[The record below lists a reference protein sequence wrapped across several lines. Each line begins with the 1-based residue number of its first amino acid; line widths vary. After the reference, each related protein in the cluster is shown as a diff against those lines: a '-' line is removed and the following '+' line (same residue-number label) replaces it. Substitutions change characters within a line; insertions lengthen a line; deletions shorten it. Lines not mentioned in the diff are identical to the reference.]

1 MARSARDSKKKS
13 TGRPHRT
20 KMTSTVTVRV
30 RLKVEEPSLFP
41 QAATAYAIRE
51 LARRAGVS
59 AEMFRAW
66 RIEFGNPGY
75 VEVFVKPGTNCR
87 VRFPKAGPRFWE
99 RFRAGKFHTSTL
111 PWFSSPADSLAL
123 IPDFKIPFSS
133 DAKQQT
139 GPLFALRNEECAEC
153 AVDLPVSTLLTLS
166 RYEETLPGPRD
177 EHGRF
182 SAYSSIAW
190 NEGFLHRP
198 IVDEYGL
205 ALEQALIYLLPGWR
219 PQERRLRVKLGHDVD
234 EIGVPFSL
242 RSALGHT
249 LRRKHP
255 LATIRDLL
263 ASSTGVDTTYQV
275 YLRRV
280 VELSIDRGLHSAVYW
295 KASDLGPYDSGYDP
309 HHKQIALLIEAFR
322 SRDVEMGIH
331 PGYGSFDSPA
341 QLRAEVAVLRQ
352 LLGEDRLGG
361 RQDYLR
367 WKPETWLLWDS
378 LGLAYD
384 ASVGFAD
391 QIGFRAGT
399 SYPYRPWL
407 LSQSREADLL
417 EIPLLAMDSTLQG
430 YMKLQPDQALSK
442 LRDCVARCRAVGGVF
457 TLVWHN
463 TKLMETSYT
472 RIYRQLLDELAGTSG
487 YDGRTMR
494 NGSLWE

>member
-1 MARSARDSKKKS
+1 
-13 TGRPHRT
+13 
-20 KMTSTVTVRV
+20 MTSTVTVRV
-30 RLKVEEPSLFP
+30 RVKVEEPSPFK

-59 AEMFRAW
+59 AEMFQSW
-66 RIEFGNPGY
+66 RIECNNPGF
-75 VEVFVKPGTNCR
+75 VEVFVQPGTNCR
-87 VRFPKAGPRFWE
+87 IRFPRAGPRFWKCL
-99 RFRAGKFHTSTL
+99 RAGEFQTSTL
-111 PWFSSPADSLAL
+111 SWLRSPALAL

-133 DAKQQT
+133 AAKQQT
-139 GPLFALRNEECAEC
+139 GPLFAPRGEDCVEC
-153 AVDLPVSTLLTLS
+153 AVDLPVSTFLTLS

-190 NEGFLHRP
+190 KEGFLQRP

-219 PQERRLRVKLGHDVD
+219 PQKRRLRAKLGHDVD

-242 RSALGHT
+242 RTALGHT

-255 LATIRDLL
+255 MATIRDLL
-263 ASSTGVDTTYQV
+263 AASTGADTTYQI
-275 YLRRV
+275 YLRRI
-280 VELSIDRGLHSAVYW
+280 VELSIGRGLDSAVYW
-295 KASDLGPYDSGYDP
+295 KASDLGPFDSGYDP
-309 HHKQIALLIEAFR
+309 RHKQIARLIEAFR
-322 SRDVEMGIH
+322 ARGVEMGIH
-331 PGYGSFDSPA
+331 PGYATFESPA
-341 QLRAEVAVLRQ
+341 QLRAEVETLRQ

-367 WKPETWLLWDS
+367 WKPETWVLWDS

-417 EIPLLAMDSTLQG
+417 EIPLLAMDSTLHG

-457 TLVWHN
+457 TVVWHN
-463 TKLMETSYT
+463 TKLMEAGYT
-472 RIYRQLLDELAGTSG
+472 RIYRQLLDDLAGTSG

-494 NGSLWE
+494 DGSLWS